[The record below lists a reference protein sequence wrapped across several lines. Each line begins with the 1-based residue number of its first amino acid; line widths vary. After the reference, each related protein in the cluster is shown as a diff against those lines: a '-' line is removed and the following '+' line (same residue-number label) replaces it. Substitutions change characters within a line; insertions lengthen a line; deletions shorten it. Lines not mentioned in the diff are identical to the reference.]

1 MKVIA
6 LVSGGKDSTMNMM
19 KCVQEGHEIVALV
32 NLRPPNSLS
41 ARNDNLNAN
50 TNGSIEQELDS
61 YMYQSVGN
69 ELLTLYSQ
77 AIELPLYRANITG
90 S

>member
-6 LVSGGKDSTMNMM
+6 LISGGKDSTMNMM
-19 KCVQEGHEIVALV
+19 ECVRNGHEIVGLV

-41 ARNDNLNAN
+41 VQNERNDSNNNLD
-50 TNGSIEQELDS
+50 EPKLVQEMDS

-69 ELLTLYSQ
+69 EIIELYSKGKLT
-77 AIELPLYRANITG
+77 E